1 LTDRS
6 SWVFVAFIKI
16 LKKHDRITGSDISH
30 DFSKQT
36 LQNMDFVVYVSAV
49 KKDAKYCLSLLK
61 SSTGSSSLVAADPAA
76 PQMSS
81 RGRNLWLRLQ
91 QERVQLL
98 SSSDGSFDYI
108 EAAKVAKD
116 AIAAWSPTV

>member
-1 LTDRS
+1 LIDRS

-49 KKDAKYCLSLLK
+49 KKDAKHCLSLLK

-76 PQMSS
+76 PQMSN